1 MLVGSSV
8 SICHF
13 SLCSLLQLQGTYSS
27 WRQSALGVWK
37 DSLLFPLPSPLML
50 RRGLNVT
57 LPHAVC
63 LISRTLGSCWPT
75 TMYPTLTVQFG
86 TSCWEPVT
94 SSNTQPGTF
103 LPFWGL
109 CRHSYLH
116 PFGNSH
122 ITPPGL
128 SILPQPRTFPPLL
141 LWMPHLGSSLQSHA
155 APQ

>member
-1 MLVGSSV
+1 MAEKIYGLLGRKLGHSWSV
-8 SICHF
+8 PIH
-13 SLCSLLQLQGTYSS
+13 T
-27 WRQSALGVWK
+27 ALGCEGYRLFEREPEELPA
-37 DSLLFPLPSPLML
+37 LLARPDIG
-50 RRGLNVT
+50 GLNVT

-75 TMYPTLTVQFG
+75 AMYPTLTVRFG

-128 SILPQPRTFPPLL
+128 SILPQPCTFPPLL
-141 LWMPHLGSSLQSHA
+141 LWMLHLGSSLQTHA